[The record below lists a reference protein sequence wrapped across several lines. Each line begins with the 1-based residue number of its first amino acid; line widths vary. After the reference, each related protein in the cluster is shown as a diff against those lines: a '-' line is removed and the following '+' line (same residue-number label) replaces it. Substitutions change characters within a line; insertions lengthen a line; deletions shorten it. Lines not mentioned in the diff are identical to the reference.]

1 MIDDGLT
8 DEERIRIRDQ
18 MSEEERWNLFVARTS
33 RPTSRV
39 RSVGTDD
46 VRPIEARLE
55 QIEKRLETLEMK
67 R

>member
-33 RPTSRV
+33 RSTSRV
-39 RSVGTDD
+39 RSGGTDD

-55 QIEKRLETLEMK
+55 QIERRLDTLEMK